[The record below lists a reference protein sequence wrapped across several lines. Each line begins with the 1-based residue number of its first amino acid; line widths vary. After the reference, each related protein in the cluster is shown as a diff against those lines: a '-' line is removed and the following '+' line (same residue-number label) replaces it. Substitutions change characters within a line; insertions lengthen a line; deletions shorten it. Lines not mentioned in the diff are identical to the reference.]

1 MEPGGI
7 EVDEHGLRPPQDD
20 VFRLHVPVDGADGV
34 EHPQGSAHL
43 PDDLPGLIGGE
54 EGVLQQKAQ
63 GVAFDELLHHQVVPV
78 LLSHL
83 IDGGQVGTGVVQEL
97 LIHLRIAGKLPEDEA
112 LPGAFV
118 ADEAD
123 AAPGT
128 FFDEAHQLIFLRQ
141 NAGEPAIH
149 GIHC

>member
-1 MEPGGI
+1 M
-7 EVDEHGLRPPQDD
+7 
-20 VFRLHVPVDGADGV
+20 
-34 EHPQGSAHL
+34 
-43 PDDLPGLIGGE
+43 
-54 EGVLQQKAQ
+54 
-63 GVAFDELLHHQVVPV
+63 
-78 LLSHL
+78 
-83 IDGGQVGTGVVQEL
+83 
-97 LIHLRIAGKLPEDEA
+97 IHLRIAGKLPEDEA
-112 LPGAFV
+112 LPGTFV